1 MLIVLSIY
9 ILGIISTLWIAYR
22 TIDSG
27 REITIADL
35 GWAIIL
41 SLFSWVAF
49 ILILLIEYKDY
60 VVFKKK

>member
-1 MLIVLSIY
+1 MLISLSIY
-9 ILGIISTLWIAYR
+9 ILGIIATLWIAYSI
-22 TIDSG
+22 IDSG
-27 REITIADL
+27 REVTIAYL

-41 SLFSWVAF
+41 SLFSWAAF

>member
-9 ILGIISTLWIAYR
+9 ILGIIATLWIAYR

>member
-1 MLIVLSIY
+1 MLIYLSIY
-9 ILGIISTLWIAYR
+9 ILGIIATLWIAYR
-22 TIDSG
+22 IIDSG
-27 REITIADL
+27 REVTISDL

-41 SLFSWVAF
+41 SLFSWAAF